1 MKIIGNKFRS
11 FYPQSSLNFNFT
23 VSNYTSNDFEIGV
36 TGTDY
41 INFKFK
47 SGIIRDHYNNIIGT
61 FNKEDINIDAY
72 IKEPFVAGSYST
84 NVPIY
89 KSYLKGKPIIRNSII
104 ANPTSV
110 FDSIVAKILSGP
122 DDSLDLNFTLKAEKL
137 PVLEFTQFHS
147 DTASLIG
154 TITNRGD
161 EYVEIFSM
169 TSESVNGTWTYDKQL
184 LQGVPSI
191 FKNTIPNSFPI
202 NKKIILNLKT
212 SFGNISYELYIGDP
226 QRVELSTI
234 PVTVIPD
241 QNYNFIPA
249 ITLVS
254 QPLSSIGTS
263 EAIYQIDYLLSNP
276 SDKIDLLFE
285 YNAGVANQSITRT
298 ITEPKDVYFSGILP
312 CTQGKGFGTLFNND
326 YSIVIEDYK
335 VAEYPDN
342 TQDVLFSSTK
352 ELQESFSNLN
362 ATGEVVYPVTN
373 ASDDL
378 ITISLNDVNLS
389 SNYYMDLGGKT
400 GMSPILESQQKTYT
414 KIDTYKELS
423 VKSEFVEFNI
433 TGIVTDQAAGGAYYF
448 DNVEVPIKSGVL
460 QNTIAYPSITMG
472 SDAETIATI
481 YPYRGVGYAT
491 LEDKSV
497 ILRGETK
504 NSKTPFLFVDRF
516 SYNILFKNLSNIDYN
531 GKYTLKSTDLIKGK
545 VFNVESSYRRE
556 GENFNYTNAKVQ
568 SSDFINNIISNGIL
582 AYSELTPFENLS
594 NSENKIYREQG
605 GSDFLMQPNINWD
618 DNNLA
623 FLNVRKGVFYSDSP
637 NLKLGLAF
645 NQEAFKYNRTIY
657 ISKNKVTIV
666 NLTTA
671 LSPIQ
676 PPIS

>member
-23 VSNYTSNDFEIGV
+23 VTNYTSNDFEIGV
-36 TGTDY
+36 SGTDY

-61 FNKEDINIDAY
+61 FNKERIDIDAY

-89 KSYLKGKPIIRNSII
+89 KSYLNSKPVIRNSII

-122 DDSLDLNFTLKAEKL
+122 NDSLDLDFTLKAEKI

-147 DTASLIG
+147 DTTSLIG

-161 EYVEIFSM
+161 KYVEIFSM

-184 LQGVPSI
+184 LQGVPST
-191 FKNTIPNSFPI
+191 FKNIIPNSFPI

-234 PVTVIPD
+234 PVIVIPN

-254 QPLSSIGTS
+254 QPLSSAGTS

-276 SDKIDLLFE
+276 SDKVDLLFE

-298 ITEPKDVYFSGILP
+298 ITETKDIYFSGTLP
-312 CTQGKGFGTLFNND
+312 CTEGKGFGTLFNDD
-326 YSIVIEDYK
+326 YSVIIEDYK

-342 TQDVLFSSTK
+342 TQDVLFSSTQ
-352 ELQESFSNLN
+352 ELQQLFSNLN

-373 ASDDL
+373 SSDDL

-400 GMSPILESQQKTYT
+400 GISPILESQQKTYT

-472 SDAETIATI
+472 TDAETKATI
-481 YPYRGVGYAT
+481 YPYRGVGYAS
-491 LEDKSV
+491 LKDQYI
-497 ILRGETK
+497 ILRAETK
-504 NSKTPFLFVDRF
+504 NSKTPFLFINPL
-516 SYNILFKNLSNIDYN
+516 SSNILFKNLGNIDYN
-531 GKYTLKSTDLIKGK
+531 GQYTLKSTDLIKAK
-545 VFNVESSYRRE
+545 VFNSDSFYKKE
-556 GENFNYTNAKVQ
+556 GLKFNYNSLKVT
-568 SSDFINNIISNGIL
+568 SSNLINNIISDGIL
-582 AYSELTPFENLS
+582 AYFQLTPFENL
-594 NSENKIYREQG
+594 NNLENKIYRVEAESQ
-605 GSDFLMQPNINWD
+605 SLMQPNINWD

-623 FLNVRKGVFYSDSP
+623 FLNFRKGVFYSNSP
-637 NLKLGLAF
+637 DLKLGLTFDANEF
-645 NQEAFKYNRTIY
+645 TLNRTLST
-657 ISKNKVTIV
+657 SKNKVSYTNYFAEV
-666 NLTTA
+666 AST
-671 LSPIQ
+671 Q